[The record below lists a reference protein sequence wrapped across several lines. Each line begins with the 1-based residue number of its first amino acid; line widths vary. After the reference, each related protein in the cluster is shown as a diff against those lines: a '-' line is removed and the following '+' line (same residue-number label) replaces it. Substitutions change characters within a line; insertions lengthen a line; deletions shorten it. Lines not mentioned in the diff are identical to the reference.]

1 MGINIEISDEYL
13 AVDMINYI
21 SKVLDEV
28 RGPIRHA
35 FSPSSNKL
43 FNVQPDSKLLDEDN
57 KGYFHSM
64 VARLLYLAKR
74 TRLEILTSVSWLSSR
89 VQSPTEEDLKKLNHT
104 LGYLSKYRDSVVKG
118 GNFCFRAFIDAS
130 FGVHHDR
137 SSRTGVIAMLAGA
150 AIGGWSSNKR

>member
-1 MGINIEISDEYL
+1 M
-13 AVDMINYI
+13 
-21 SKVLDEV
+21 